1 MSKVLAW
8 TALAAALLSPAAS
21 FAASA
26 TYPDRPIRFI
36 VPLAPGGAVDLA
48 ARAIAQELSASR
60 FAAQGAEAVGSTS
73 AEFAAHIR
81 REIDKW
87 GKVVRAAKLTVN

>member
-1 MSKVLAW
+1 MPKVLAW
-8 TALAAALLSPAAS
+8 TALAAALLSPPVL
-21 FAASA
+21 FAATP

-48 ARAIAQELSASR
+48 AR
-60 FAAQGAEAVGSTS
+60 
-73 AEFAAHIR
+73 
-81 REIDKW
+81 EIDKW